1 MVNLYRHRGMWGLPG
16 GGTVTASLTVALQSL
31 LFPDTP
37 RAVLGIVARQ
47 ADSTP
52 VTSPMTALLARP
64 TSTVVV
70 SSEPVS
76 PIRSDIIAAASSLF
90 AERGYYA
97 VGMDD
102 IAMAANVSRATLY
115 RHFPTKVTI
124 LSELTQWAVVEGTG
138 LAADLHDLA
147 DTGLTR
153 ESLHAWLARYVR
165 FHRAY
170 GSVTQ
175 TWYDGGLNRQLADAV
190 SAGLGPFQEAATAI
204 LIRSGLPAGIDLRVG
219 AAIFLSVLGRFTEM
233 TLSKRTVDTDYDSA
247 ELMLVVLSRVLNMK
261 FDAL

>member
-1 MVNLYRHRGMWGLPG
+1 
-16 GGTVTASLTVALQSL
+16 
-31 LFPDTP
+31 
-37 RAVLGIVARQ
+37 
-47 ADSTP
+47 
-52 VTSPMTALLARP
+52 MTALLARP